1 MSTTATETVG
11 VRPHPQRWAVLGVL
25 CLSVMVVVLDNTVL
39 NVAIPS
45 ISTGLGA
52 STADIQ
58 WMINAYSLAL
68 AGLLLTTG
76 ALSDRFGRKRA
87 LLAGLTL
94 FGAGSAVA
102 AYAGSS
108 EALIA
113 ARGFMGVGAA
123 LLMPGT
129 LAVLMQLFDE
139 KERPKAIGIWAAVTS
154 LGFAAG
160 PVIGGA
166 LIKHFWWG
174 SVFLIN
180 VPVALLAVAAVA
192 FLVPESKDPAVRR
205 PDVPGSILSIIGMVS
220 LVYAVIS
227 VPENGFASPRF
238 GVPLAL
244 GLVAMTAFAWWERR
258 TAEPMLDLGFFA
270 DRRFTGAVASGVLA
284 AFGMAGS
291 LFLLTQHLQ
300 GVLGY
305 SPLEAGLR
313 VAPMAIALL
322 VTSNTLGQLVLKL
335 GASKAMLLGMTI
347 VAGGVV
353 LLSIGATYPPTLAG
367 LVLIGVGVG
376 VAQPVAVNALMGSI
390 PPERAGIASGL
401 SSTLSELGSSFGIAV
416 LGALLSAR
424 FAAELPAGVPG
435 RSLSEALHSG
445 ADLAVVREAFSS
457 GMSVSLLI
465 GAVSVFLGGVVAS
478 VLLRRA

>member
-1 MSTTATETVG
+1 MTSTTEEIG
-11 VRPHPQRWAVLGVL
+11 VHPHPQRWAVLGVL

-45 ISTGLGA
+45 ISTGLRA

-87 LLAGLTL
+87 LLAGLAL

-102 AYAGSS
+102 AYAGSA

-123 LLMPGT
+123 MLMPGT

-180 VPVALLAVAAVA
+180 VPVAVLAIGAVAA
-192 FLVPESKDPAVRR
+192 LVPESKDPAVRR
-205 PDVPGSILSIIGMVS
+205 PDVVGSVLSIIGMVA

-227 VPENGFASPRF
+227 VPEHGFGSVEF
-238 GVPLAL
+238 GLPVAL
-244 GLVAMTAFAWWERR
+244 GVVAMTGFALWERH
-258 TAEPMLDLGFFA
+258 TAEPMLDLGFFS

-305 SPLEAGLR
+305 SPLEAGVR

-335 GASKAMLLGMTI
+335 GAGKAMLLGMTI

-353 LLSIGATYPPTLAG
+353 LLSIGHTYPPTLAG

-401 SSTLSELGSSFGIAV
+401 SSTLTELGSSFGIAV

-424 FAAELPAGVPG
+424 FVAELPDGVPG

-445 ADLAVVREAFSS
+445 ADVAVVRDAFSN
-457 GMSVSLLI
+457 GMSVSLVI
-465 GAVSVFLGGVVAS
+465 GAVAVFLGGVVAS

>member
-1 MSTTATETVG
+1 MSATTTETVG
-11 VRPHPQRWAVLGVL
+11 VQPHPQRWAVLGVL

-76 ALSDRFGRKRA
+76 SLSDRFGRKRA
-87 LLAGLTL
+87 LLGGLAL

-102 AYAGSS
+102 ACAGSS

-139 KERPKAIGIWAAVTS
+139 EERPKAIGIWAAVTS

-180 VPVALLAVAAVA
+180 VPVALLAIAAVA

-205 PDVPGSILSIIGMVS
+205 PDVLGSVLSIIGMVS

-227 VPENGFASPRF
+227 VPENGFGSPQF

-244 GLVAMTAFAWWERR
+244 GLVAMAVFAWWERR
-258 TAEPMLDLGFFA
+258 TTDPMLDLGFFA

-335 GASKAMLLGMTI
+335 GAAKAMLLGMTV

-353 LLSIGATYPPTLAG
+353 LLSIGTTYPPTLAG

-376 VAQPVAVNALMGSI
+376 VAQPVAVNALMGAI

-401 SSTLSELGSSFGIAV
+401 SSTLTELGSSFGIAI

-424 FAAELPAGVPG
+424 FVAALPDGVPG

-445 ADLAVVREAFSS
+445 ADLTVVREAFSS
-457 GMSVSLLI
+457 GMSVSLVA

>member
-1 MSTTATETVG
+1 MTSTTAETG
-11 VRPHPQRWAVLGVL
+11 VAPHPQRWAVLGVL

-45 ISTGLGA
+45 ISTGLRAG
-52 STADIQ
+52 TADVQ

-76 ALSDRFGRKRA
+76 SLSDRFGRKKA
-87 LLAGLTL
+87 LLTGLVL

-113 ARGFMGVGAA
+113 ARGFMGIGAA
-123 LLMPGT
+123 VLMPGT
-129 LAVLMQLFDE
+129 LAVLMQLFDDR
-139 KERPKAIGIWAAVTS
+139 ERPKAIGIWAAVSS

-180 VPVALLAVAAVA
+180 VPVAVLAIAAVA

-205 PDVPGSILSIIGMVS
+205 PDVVGSVLSIIGMVA

-227 VPENGFASPRF
+227 VPEHGFGSPEF
-238 GVPLAL
+238 GVPVAV
-244 GLVAMTAFAWWERR
+244 GLVTMAGFAWWERH
-258 TAEPMLDLGFFA
+258 TAEPMLDLAFFS

-305 SPLEAGLR
+305 SPLEAGVR

-322 VTSNTLGQLVLKL
+322 VTSNTLGQLVVRL
-335 GASKAMLLGMTI
+335 GAGKAILLGMTI
-347 VAGGVV
+347 VAAGVA
-353 LLSIGATYPPTLAG
+353 LLPVGTTYPPTLAG

-376 VAQPVAVNALMGSI
+376 VSQPVAVNALMGSI

-401 SSTLSELGSSFGIAV
+401 SGTLTELGSSFGIAV

-424 FAAELPAGVPG
+424 FAASLPDGVPG

-445 ADLAVVREAFSS
+445 ADVTVVREAFSS
-457 GMSVSLLI
+457 GMGVSLAI
-465 GAVSVFLGGVVAS
+465 GAVGVFLGGVVAS

>member
-1 MSTTATETVG
+1 
-11 VRPHPQRWAVLGVL
+11 
-25 CLSVMVVVLDNTVL
+25 
-39 NVAIPS
+39 
-45 ISTGLGA
+45 
-52 STADIQ
+52 
-58 WMINAYSLAL
+58 
-68 AGLLLTTG
+68 
-76 ALSDRFGRKRA
+76 
-87 LLAGLTL
+87 
-94 FGAGSAVA
+94 
-102 AYAGSS
+102 
-108 EALIA
+108 
-113 ARGFMGVGAA
+113 MGVGAA
-123 LLMPGT
+123 MLMPGT

-139 KERPKAIGIWAAVTS
+139 QERPKAIGIWAAVTS

-166 LIKHFWWG
+166 LIKNFWWG

-180 VPVALLAVAAVA
+180 VPVAVLAIAAVAA
-192 FLVPESKDPAVRR
+192 LVPESKDPTVRR
-205 PDVPGSILSIIGMVS
+205 PDIIGSVLSIIGMVS
-220 LVYAVIS
+220 LVYAVIE
-227 VPENGFASPRF
+227 VPEHGFGSVEF
-238 GVPLAL
+238 GLPVAL
-244 GLVAMTAFAWWERR
+244 GVVTMAIFAWWERR
-258 TAEPMLDLGFFA
+258 TAEPMLDLGFFK

-305 SPLEAGLR
+305 SPLEAGIR

-353 LLSIGATYPPTLAG
+353 LLSIGTTYPPTLAG
-367 LVLIGVGVG
+367 LILIGVGVG

-401 SSTLSELGSSFGIAV
+401 SSTLTELGSSFGIAV

-424 FAAELPAGVPG
+424 FAAALPDGIPSL
-435 RSLSEALHSG
+435 SLSEALHSG
-445 ADLAVVREAFSS
+445 ADITVVRDAFSS
-457 GMSVSLLI
+457 GMSVSLVI
-465 GAVSVFLGGVVAS
+465 GAIAVFGGGVVAS

>member
-11 VRPHPQRWAVLGVL
+11 VQPHPQRWAVLGVL

-76 ALSDRFGRKRA
+76 SLSDRFGRKRA
-87 LLAGLTL
+87 LLGGLAL

-102 AYAGSS
+102 AYAGTS

-113 ARGFMGVGAA
+113 ARGFMGIGAA

-129 LAVLMQLFDE
+129 LAVLVQLFDE
-139 KERPKAIGIWAAVTS
+139 KERPKAIGVWAAVTS

-180 VPVALLAVAAVA
+180 VPVALLAIAAVA
-192 FLVPESKDPAVRR
+192 FLVPESKDPTVRK
-205 PDVPGSILSIIGMVS
+205 PDVLGSILSIVGMVS

-227 VPENGFASPRF
+227 VPENGFGSLQF

-244 GLVAMTAFAWWERR
+244 GLVAMTAFALWERH
-258 TAEPMLDLGFFA
+258 TADPMLDLGFFA

-353 LLSIGATYPPTLAG
+353 LLSIGTTYPPTLAG

-376 VAQPVAVNALMGSI
+376 VAQPVAVNALMGAI

-401 SSTLSELGSSFGIAV
+401 SSTLAELGSSFGIAI

-424 FAAELPAGVPG
+424 FVAALPDGVPG

-445 ADLAVVREAFSS
+445 ADLTVVREAFSS
-457 GMSVSLLI
+457 GMSVSLVI

>member
-1 MSTTATETVG
+1 MTTGATTKVG
-11 VRPHPQRWAVLGVL
+11 VHPHPQRWAVLGVL

-76 ALSDRFGRKRA
+76 SLSDRFGRKRA

-102 AYAGSS
+102 AYAGSA

-113 ARGFMGVGAA
+113 ARGFMGIGAA
-123 LLMPGT
+123 MLMPGT

-180 VPVALLAVAAVA
+180 VPVAILAVLAVAA
-192 FLVPESKDPAVRR
+192 LVPESKDPTVRK
-205 PDVPGSILSIIGMVS
+205 PDVLGSILSIIGMVS
-220 LVYAVIS
+220 IVYAVIE
-227 VPENGFASPRF
+227 VPEHGFASAEF
-238 GVPLAL
+238 GVPAAL
-244 GLVAMTAFAWWERR
+244 GIVMMTAFALWERH
-258 TAEPMLDLGFFA
+258 TADPMLDLKFFA

-284 AFGMAGS
+284 SFGMAGS

-305 SPLEAGLR
+305 SPLEAGIR

-335 GASKAMLLGMTI
+335 GAGKAMLLGMTI
-347 VAGGVV
+347 VAGGVL
-353 LLSIGATYPPTLAG
+353 LLSIGSTYPPTLAG

-401 SSTLSELGSSFGIAV
+401 SSTLTELGASFGIAV

-424 FAAELPAGVPG
+424 FAASLPDGVPS

-445 ADLAVVREAFSS
+445 ADLTVVREAFSS
-457 GMSVSLLI
+457 GMSVSLVI
-465 GAVSVFLGGVVAS
+465 GALAVFLGGVAAS

>member
-1 MSTTATETVG
+1 MTSTTEKVG
-11 VRPHPQRWAVLGVL
+11 VQPHPQRWAVLGVL

-76 ALSDRFGRKRA
+76 SLSDRFGRKRA
-87 LLAGLTL
+87 LLTGLAL

-113 ARGFMGVGAA
+113 ARGFMGIGAA
-123 LLMPGT
+123 MLMPGT

-180 VPVALLAVAAVA
+180 VPVAVLAIAAVAA
-192 FLVPESKDPAVRR
+192 LVPESKDPTVRR
-205 PDVPGSILSIIGMVS
+205 PDVLGSILSIIGMVS

-227 VPENGFASPRF
+227 VPENGFGSLEF
-238 GVPLAL
+238 GLPLAL
-244 GLVAMTAFAWWERR
+244 GLVTMTAFALWERH
-258 TAEPMLDLGFFA
+258 TAEPMLDLGFFK

-284 AFGMAGS
+284 SFGMAGS

-305 SPLEAGLR
+305 SPLEAGVR

-335 GASKAMLLGMTI
+335 GAGKAMLLGMTI

-367 LVLIGVGVG
+367 LILIGVGVG
-376 VAQPVAVNALMGSI
+376 VAQPVAVNALMGAI

-401 SSTLSELGSSFGIAV
+401 SSTLTELGASFGIAV
-416 LGALLSAR
+416 LGAFLSAR
-424 FAAELPAGVPG
+424 FAASLPDGVPS

-445 ADLAVVREAFSS
+445 ADLTVVREAFSN
-457 GMSVSLLI
+457 GMTVSLVI
-465 GAVSVFLGGVVAS
+465 GAIAVFLGGVVAS

>member
-1 MSTTATETVG
+1 MTSTTEKVG
-11 VRPHPQRWAVLGVL
+11 VQPHPQRWAVLGVL

-52 STADIQ
+52 GTSDIQ

-87 LLAGLTL
+87 LLAGLAL

-102 AYAGSS
+102 AYAGSP

-113 ARGFMGVGAA
+113 ARGFMGIGAA
-123 LLMPGT
+123 MMMPGT

-139 KERPKAIGIWAAVTS
+139 KERPKAIGIWAAVSS

-166 LIKHFWWG
+166 LIKNFWWG

-180 VPVALLAVAAVA
+180 VPVAILAIIAVAA
-192 FLVPESKDPAVRR
+192 LVPESKDPTVRR
-205 PDVPGSILSIIGMVS
+205 PDVLGSILSIIGMVS
-220 LVYAVIS
+220 LVYAVIE
-227 VPENGFASPRF
+227 VPEHGFGSLEF
-238 GVPLAL
+238 GVPVAIGVVTMTMFAL
-244 GLVAMTAFAWWERR
+244 WERR

-305 SPLEAGLR
+305 SPLEAGVR

-335 GASKAMLLGMTI
+335 GAGKAILLGMTI
-347 VAGGVV
+347 VASGVV
-353 LLSIGATYPPTLAG
+353 LLSIGTTYPPTLAG
-367 LVLIGVGVG
+367 LILVGVGVG
-376 VAQPVAVNALMGSI
+376 VAQPVAVNALMGAI

-401 SSTLSELGSSFGIAV
+401 SSTLTELGSSFGIAV

-424 FAAELPAGVPG
+424 FAASLPNGVPS

-445 ADLAVVREAFSS
+445 ADIAVVRDAFSS
-457 GMSVSLLI
+457 GMSVSLVI
-465 GAVSVFLGGVVAS
+465 GALAVFLGGVVAS
-478 VLLRRA
+478 ILLRRA

>member
-1 MSTTATETVG
+1 MTSTTEEAG

-25 CLSVMVVVLDNTVL
+25 CLAVMVVVLDNTVL

-76 ALSDRFGRKRA
+76 SLSDRFGRKRA
-87 LLAGLTL
+87 LLTGLAL
-94 FGAGSAVA
+94 FGVGSAVA
-102 AYAGSS
+102 AYATSP

-123 LLMPGT
+123 VLMPGT

-154 LGFAAG
+154 LGFASG

-180 VPVALLAVAAVA
+180 VPVAVLAIAAVA
-192 FLVPESKDPAVRR
+192 VLVPESKDPTVRK
-205 PDVPGSILSIIGMVS
+205 PDVVGSILSIIGMVS
-220 LVYAVIS
+220 IVYAVIE
-227 VPENGFASPRF
+227 VPEHGFGSPEF
-238 GVPLAL
+238 GVPVAL
-244 GLVAMTAFAWWERR
+244 GLVTMAAFALWERR
-258 TAEPMLDLGFFA
+258 TAEPMLDLGFFS

-305 SPLEAGLR
+305 SPLEAGVR

-322 VTSNTLGQLVLKL
+322 VTSNTLGQLVVRL
-335 GASKAMLLGMTI
+335 GAGKAMLLGMTI
-347 VAGGVV
+347 VAAGVV
-353 LLSIGATYPPTLAG
+353 LLPVGTTYPPTLAG
-367 LVLIGVGVG
+367 LILIGVGVG
-376 VAQPVAVNALMGSI
+376 VAQPVAVNALMGAI

-416 LGALLSAR
+416 LGAVLSAR
-424 FAAELPAGVPG
+424 FVASLPEGVPG

-445 ADLAVVREAFSS
+445 ADVTVVREAFST
-457 GMSVSLLI
+457 GMGVSLVI
-465 GAVSVFLGGVVAS
+465 GAIAVFLGGVVAS

>member
-1 MSTTATETVG
+1 MTSTTEKAV
-11 VRPHPQRWAVLGVL
+11 VHPHPQRWAVLGVL

-45 ISTGLGA
+45 ISTGLDA

-76 ALSDRFGRKRA
+76 SLSDRFGRKRA
-87 LLAGLTL
+87 LLTGLVL
-94 FGAGSAVA
+94 FGTGSAVA
-102 AYAGSS
+102 AYASSS

-113 ARGFMGVGAA
+113 ARGFMGIGAA
-123 LLMPGT
+123 VLMPGT
-129 LAVLMQLFDE
+129 LAVLMQLFDDR
-139 KERPKAIGIWAAVTS
+139 ERPKAIGIWAAVTS

-180 VPVALLAVAAVA
+180 VPVAVLAIAAVA
-192 FLVPESKDPAVRR
+192 MLVPESKDPTVRK
-205 PDVPGSILSIIGMVS
+205 PDVLGSVLSVIGMVS
-220 LVYAVIS
+220 IVYAVIE
-227 VPENGFASPRF
+227 VPEHGFGSSEF
-238 GVPLAL
+238 GVPVAIGLA
-244 GLVAMTAFAWWERR
+244 AMTGFALWERH
-258 TAEPMLDLGFFA
+258 TDDPMLDLGFFRN
-270 DRRFTGAVASGVLA
+270 RRFTGAVASGVLA

-322 VTSNTLGQLVLKL
+322 VTSNTLGQLVMKL
-335 GASKAMLLGMTI
+335 GAGRAMLLGMTI
-347 VAGGVV
+347 VAGGVA
-353 LLSIGATYPPTLAG
+353 LLSIGTTYPPTLAG
-367 LVLIGVGVG
+367 LILIGVGVG
-376 VAQPVAVNALMGSI
+376 VSQPVAVNALMGSI

-401 SSTLSELGSSFGIAV
+401 SGTLTELGSSFGIAV

-424 FAAELPAGVPG
+424 FVASLPDGVPG

-445 ADLAVVREAFSS
+445 ADVTVVREAFSN
-457 GMSVSLLI
+457 GMSVSLII
-465 GAVSVFLGGVVAS
+465 GAVAVFLGGVVAS

>member
-1 MSTTATETVG
+1 MTSTTEEIG
-11 VRPHPQRWAVLGVL
+11 VHPHPQRWAVLGVL

-45 ISTGLGA
+45 ISTGLHA

-76 ALSDRFGRKRA
+76 SLSDRFGRKKA
-87 LLAGLTL
+87 LLAGLLL

-102 AYAGSS
+102 AYASS
-108 EALIA
+108 PQALIA

-123 LLMPGT
+123 MLMPGT

-166 LIKHFWWG
+166 LIRNFWWG

-180 VPVALLAVAAVA
+180 VPVAALAIAAVGA
-192 FLVPESKDPAVRR
+192 LVPESKDPAVRR
-205 PDVPGSILSIIGMVS
+205 PDVVGSILSIIGMVS

-227 VPENGFASPRF
+227 VPEHGFGSPEF
-238 GVPLAL
+238 GVPVAL
-244 GLVAMTAFAWWERR
+244 GVVTMTAFALWERR
-258 TAEPMLDLGFFA
+258 TAEPMLDLGFFK

-305 SPLEAGLR
+305 TPLEAGFR

-335 GASKAMLLGMTI
+335 GAGKAMLLGMTI

-353 LLSIGATYPPTLAG
+353 LLSIGDTYPPTLAG

-401 SSTLSELGSSFGIAV
+401 SSTLTELGSSFGIAV

-424 FAAELPAGVPG
+424 FAAALPDGVPS

-445 ADLAVVREAFSS
+445 ADIAVVRDAFSS
-457 GMSVSLLI
+457 GMSVSLVI
-465 GAVSVFLGGVVAS
+465 GAVAVFLGGVVAS

>member
-1 MSTTATETVG
+1 MTSTTEKVG
-11 VRPHPQRWAVLGVL
+11 VHPHPQRWAVLGVL

-76 ALSDRFGRKRA
+76 SLSDRFGRKKA
-87 LLAGLTL
+87 LLAGLLL

-113 ARGFMGVGAA
+113 ARGFMGIGAA
-123 LLMPGT
+123 MLMPGT

-180 VPVALLAVAAVA
+180 VPVAILAIAAVA
-192 FLVPESKDPAVRR
+192 MLVPESKDPTVRK
-205 PDVPGSILSIIGMVS
+205 PDVLGSILSIIGMVS
-220 LVYAVIS
+220 IVYAVIE
-227 VPENGFASPRF
+227 VPEHGFGSLEF
-238 GVPLAL
+238 GLPVAL
-244 GLVAMTAFAWWERR
+244 GVVTMTAFALWERH
-258 TAEPMLDLGFFA
+258 TADPMLDLGFFA

-347 VAGGVV
+347 VAAGVV
-353 LLSIGATYPPTLAG
+353 LLSIGTTYPPTLAG
-367 LVLIGVGVG
+367 LILIGVGVG
-376 VAQPVAVNALMGSI
+376 VAQPVAVNALMGAI

-401 SSTLSELGSSFGIAV
+401 SSTLTELGSSFGIAV

-424 FAAELPAGVPG
+424 FASELPDGVPA

-445 ADLAVVREAFSS
+445 ADITVVRDAFSS
-457 GMSVSLLI
+457 GMSVSLVI
-465 GAVSVFLGGVVAS
+465 GAIAVFLGGVVAS

>member
-1 MSTTATETVG
+1 MSETLQAAPTVA
-11 VRPHPQRWAVLGVL
+11 PHPQRWAALGVL

-58 WMINAYSLAL
+58 WMINAYSLVL

-76 ALSDRFGRKRA
+76 ALSDRFGRKRS
-87 LLAGLTL
+87 LLGGLVV

-113 ARGFMGVGAA
+113 ARGFMGLGAA
-123 LLMPGT
+123 FLMPGT
-129 LAVLMQLFDE
+129 LAVLMQLFDD

-160 PVIGGA
+160 PVIGGF
-166 LIKHFWWG
+166 LINHFWWG

-180 VPVALLAVAAVA
+180 VPVALLAIAAVVA
-192 FLVPESKDPAVRR
+192 LVPESKDPAVRR
-205 PDVPGSILSIIGMVS
+205 PDLLGSVLSTVGMVA
-220 LVYAVIS
+220 LVWAIIS
-227 VPENGFASPRF
+227 VPEHGWGSWQVLTSSAI
-238 GVPLAL
+238 
-244 GLVAMTAFAWWERR
+244 GLVALTGFAVWELH
-258 TAEPMLDLGFFA
+258 TPHPMLDLGFFHN
-270 DRRFTGAVASGVLA
+270 RRFTGAVAAGMLA
-284 AFGMAGS
+284 SFGMGGS

-305 SPLEAGLR
+305 SPLEAGFR

-322 VTSNTLGQLVLKL
+322 VTSNVLGPLTLKL
-335 GASKAMLLGMTI
+335 GSAKAMLLGMAITS
-347 VAGGVV
+347 GGVV
-353 LLSIGATYPPTLAG
+353 FLAYGSTYGPTLAG
-367 LVLIGVGVG
+367 LILIGVGVG
-376 VAQPVAVNALMGSI
+376 IAQPVAVNALMGSI

-401 SSTLSELGSSFGIAV
+401 SGTLTELGNSFGIAV

-424 FAAELPAGVPG
+424 FAKELPDGVPS
-435 RSLSEALHSG
+435 RSLTEALHSG
-445 ADLAVVREAFSS
+445 ADLTVVREAFGN
-457 GMSVSLLI
+457 GMTISLLI
-465 GAVSVFLGGVVAS
+465 GAVAVLLGGVAS
-478 VLLRRA
+478 AALLRRA

>member
-1 MSTTATETVG
+1 MTSTTEEVG
-11 VRPHPQRWAVLGVL
+11 VHPHPQRWAVLGVL

-45 ISTGLGA
+45 ISTGLHA

-76 ALSDRFGRKRA
+76 SLSDRFGRKKA
-87 LLAGLTL
+87 LLAGLLL
-94 FGAGSAVA
+94 FGAGSGVA
-102 AYAGSS
+102 AYAGSAQ
-108 EALIA
+108 ALIA

-123 LLMPGT
+123 MLMPGT

-166 LIKHFWWG
+166 LIRNFWWG

-180 VPVALLAVAAVA
+180 VPVAALAIAAVAA
-192 FLVPESKDPAVRR
+192 LVPESKDPAVRR
-205 PDVPGSILSIIGMVS
+205 PDVVGSILSIIGMVS

-227 VPENGFASPRF
+227 VPEHGFGSPEF
-238 GVPLAL
+238 GVPVAL
-244 GLVAMTAFAWWERR
+244 GVVTMAAFAWWERR
-258 TAEPMLDLGFFA
+258 TAEPMLDLGFFS

-305 SPLEAGLR
+305 TPLEAGVR

-335 GASKAMLLGMTI
+335 GAGKAMLLGMTI

-353 LLSIGATYPPTLAG
+353 LLSIGNTYPPTLAG
-367 LVLIGVGVG
+367 LILIGVGVG

-424 FAAELPAGVPG
+424 FAAALPDGVPS

-445 ADLAVVREAFSS
+445 ADVAVVREAFSS
-457 GMSVSLLI
+457 GMGVSLVI
-465 GAVSVFLGGVVAS
+465 GAVAVFLGGVVAS

>member
-1 MSTTATETVG
+1 MTIGATTKVG
-11 VRPHPQRWAVLGVL
+11 VHPHPQRWAVLGVL

-76 ALSDRFGRKRA
+76 SLSDRFGRKRA

-102 AYAGSS
+102 AYAGSA

-113 ARGFMGVGAA
+113 ARGFMGIGAA
-123 LLMPGT
+123 MLMPGT

-180 VPVALLAVAAVA
+180 VPVAILAVVAVAA
-192 FLVPESKDPAVRR
+192 LVPESKDPTVRK
-205 PDVPGSILSIIGMVS
+205 PDVLGSILSIIGMVS
-220 LVYAVIS
+220 IVYAVIE
-227 VPENGFASPRF
+227 VPEHGFASAEF
-238 GVPLAL
+238 GVPVAL
-244 GLVAMTAFAWWERR
+244 GIVMMTAFALWERH
-258 TAEPMLDLGFFA
+258 TADPMLDLKFFA

-284 AFGMAGS
+284 SFGMAGS

-305 SPLEAGLR
+305 SPLEAGIR

-335 GASKAMLLGMTI
+335 GAGKAMLLGMTI
-347 VAGGVV
+347 VAGGVL
-353 LLSIGATYPPTLAG
+353 LLSIGSTYPPTLAG

-401 SSTLSELGSSFGIAV
+401 SSTLTELGASFGIAV

-424 FAAELPAGVPG
+424 FAASLPDGVPS

-445 ADLAVVREAFSS
+445 ADLTVVREAFSS
-457 GMSVSLLI
+457 GMSVSLVI
-465 GAVSVFLGGVVAS
+465 GALAVFLGGVAAS

>member
-1 MSTTATETVG
+1 MTSTTERVG
-11 VRPHPQRWAVLGVL
+11 VHPQRWAVLGVL

-76 ALSDRFGRKRA
+76 SLSDRFGRKKA
-87 LLAGLTL
+87 LLAGLAL

-123 LLMPGT
+123 MLMPGT

-166 LIKHFWWG
+166 LIKNFWWG

-180 VPVALLAVAAVA
+180 VPVAILAIVAVAA
-192 FLVPESKDPAVRR
+192 LVPESKDPTVRR
-205 PDVPGSILSIIGMVS
+205 PDVVGSVLSIIGMVA
-220 LVYAVIS
+220 LVYAVIE
-227 VPENGFASPRF
+227 VPEHGFGSVRF
-238 GVPLAL
+238 GVPVAI
-244 GLVAMTAFAWWERR
+244 GLVAMTAFALWERR

-305 SPLEAGLR
+305 SPLEAGVR

-353 LLSIGATYPPTLAG
+353 LLSIGTTYPPTLAG
-367 LVLIGVGVG
+367 LILIGVGVG

-401 SSTLSELGSSFGIAV
+401 SSTLTELGSSFGIAV

-424 FAAELPAGVPG
+424 FAAALPDGVPS

-445 ADLAVVREAFSS
+445 ADITLVRDAFSS
-457 GMSVSLLI
+457 GMSVSLVI
-465 GAVSVFLGGVVAS
+465 GAIAVFLGGVVAS

>member
-1 MSTTATETVG
+1 MTSTTEEVG

-45 ISTGLGA
+45 ISTGLHA

-76 ALSDRFGRKRA
+76 SLSDRFGRKKA
-87 LLAGLTL
+87 LLAGLLL

-102 AYAGSS
+102 ACAGSPQ
-108 EALIA
+108 ALIA

-123 LLMPGT
+123 MLMPGT

-139 KERPKAIGIWAAVTS
+139 RERPKAIGIWAAVTS

-166 LIKHFWWG
+166 LIRNFWWG

-180 VPVALLAVAAVA
+180 VPVAALAIAAVAA
-192 FLVPESKDPAVRR
+192 LVPESKDPAVRR
-205 PDVPGSILSIIGMVS
+205 PDVVGSILSIIGMVS

-227 VPENGFASPRF
+227 VPEHGFGSPEF
-238 GVPLAL
+238 GVPVAL
-244 GLVAMTAFAWWERR
+244 GVVAMTAFAWWERH
-258 TAEPMLDLGFFA
+258 TAEPMLDLGFFK

-305 SPLEAGLR
+305 SPLEAGVR

-335 GASKAMLLGMTI
+335 GAGKAMLLGMTI

-353 LLSIGATYPPTLAG
+353 LLSIGNTYPPTLAG

-401 SSTLSELGSSFGIAV
+401 SSTLTELGSSFGIAV

-424 FAAELPAGVPG
+424 FAAALPDGVPS

-445 ADLAVVREAFSS
+445 ADITVVRDAFSS
-457 GMSVSLLI
+457 GMSVSLVI
-465 GAVSVFLGGVVAS
+465 GAVAVFLGGVVAS

>member
-1 MSTTATETVG
+1 MTSTTEEVG

-45 ISTGLGA
+45 ISTSLGA

-76 ALSDRFGRKRA
+76 SLSDRFGRKRA
-87 LLAGLTL
+87 LLTGLVL
-94 FGAGSAVA
+94 FGTGSAVA
-102 AYAGSS
+102 AWASTS

-113 ARGFMGVGAA
+113 ARGFMGIGAA
-123 LLMPGT
+123 VLMPGT
-129 LAVLMQLFDE
+129 LAVLTQLFDDR
-139 KERPKAIGIWAAVTS
+139 ERPKAIGIWAAVTS

-180 VPVALLAVAAVA
+180 VPVAVLALAAVA
-192 FLVPESKDPAVRR
+192 FLVPESRDPTVRR
-205 PDVPGSILSIIGMVS
+205 PDVVGSILSTVGMVS
-220 LVYAVIS
+220 VVYAVIE
-227 VPENGFASPRF
+227 VPEHGFGSAEF
-238 GVPLAL
+238 GVPIAV
-244 GLVAMTAFAWWERR
+244 GLVTMTGFALWERH
-258 TAEPMLDLGFFA
+258 TADPMLDLAFFRN
-270 DRRFTGAVASGVLA
+270 RRFTGAVASGVLA

-305 SPLEAGLR
+305 SPLEAGVR

-322 VTSNTLGQLVLKL
+322 VTSNTLGQLVIRL
-335 GASKAMLLGMTI
+335 GAGRAMLLGMTI
-347 VAGGVV
+347 VAAGVA
-353 LLSIGATYPPTLAG
+353 LLSIGTTYPPTLAG

-376 VAQPVAVNALMGSI
+376 VSQPVAVNALMGSI
-390 PPERAGIASGL
+390 PPERAGVASGL
-401 SSTLSELGSSFGIAV
+401 SGTLTELGSSFGIAV

-424 FAAELPAGVPG
+424 FAASLPDGVPG

-445 ADLAVVREAFSS
+445 ADITVVREAFSN
-457 GMSVSLLI
+457 GMSVSLVT
-465 GAVSVFLGGVVAS
+465 GAIAVFLGGVVAS

>member
-1 MSTTATETVG
+1 MTTAEKVETHQS
-11 VRPHPQRWAVLGVL
+11 HPQRWAVLGVL

-58 WMINAYSLAL
+58 WMINAYSLVL

-76 ALSDRFGRKRA
+76 ALSDRFGRKRS
-87 LLAGLTL
+87 LLGGLVA
-94 FGAGSAVA
+94 FGVGSAVA

-113 ARGFMGVGAA
+113 ARGFMGLGAA
-123 LLMPGT
+123 FLMPGT

-160 PVIGGA
+160 PVIGGF
-166 LIKHFWWG
+166 LINHFWWG

-180 VPVALLAVAAVA
+180 VPVAIAAIAAVA
-192 FLVPESKDPAVRR
+192 FLVPESKDPTVRR
-205 PDVPGSILSIIGMVS
+205 PDVLGSILSTVGMVAI
-220 LVYAVIS
+220 VWGVIGIPEHGWGS
-227 VPENGFASPRF
+227 VQVLTSFGIGVAAMVGF
-238 GVPLAL
+238 
-244 GLVAMTAFAWWERR
+244 GLWERK
-258 TAEPMLDLGFFA
+258 TPEPMLDLGFFA

-284 AFGMAGS
+284 AFGMGGS

-305 SPLEAGLR
+305 TPLEAGIR

-322 VTSNTLGQLVLKL
+322 VTSNALGQIVMKM
-335 GASKAMLLGMTI
+335 GAGKAMLLGMTI
-347 VAGGVV
+347 VSGGVV
-353 LLSIGATYPPTLAG
+353 CLAYGTSYGPTLAG
-367 LVLIGVGVG
+367 LILIGVGVG
-376 VAQPVAVNALMGSI
+376 VAQPIAVNALMGSI

-401 SSTLSELGSSFGIAV
+401 SGTLTELGNSFGIAV

-424 FAAELPAGVPG
+424 FAASLPDDVTS
-435 RSLSEALHSG
+435 RSLTEALHSG
-445 ADLAVVREAFSS
+445 ADITVVRDAFAN
-457 GMSVSLLI
+457 GMTTSLLV
-465 GAVSVFLGGVVAS
+465 GALAVFLGGVVSS

>member
-1 MSTTATETVG
+1 MTSTTEKVG

-45 ISTGLGA
+45 ISTGLDA

-76 ALSDRFGRKRA
+76 SLSDRFGRKKA
-87 LLAGLTL
+87 LLAGLLL

-123 LLMPGT
+123 VLMPGT
-129 LAVLMQLFDE
+129 LAVLMQLFDD

-174 SVFLIN
+174 SVFLVN
-180 VPVALLAVAAVA
+180 VPVAVLAISAVA
-192 FLVPESKDPAVRR
+192 FLVPESKDPTVRR
-205 PDVPGSILSIIGMVS
+205 PDVLGSVLSIIGMVS

-227 VPENGFASPRF
+227 VPEHGFGSPEF
-238 GVPLAL
+238 GVPVAV
-244 GLVAMTAFAWWERR
+244 GLVTMAGFAFWERH
-258 TAEPMLDLGFFA
+258 TPEPMLDLGFFA

-305 SPLEAGLR
+305 SPLEAGVR

-322 VTSNTLGQLVLKL
+322 VTSNTLGQLVIRL
-335 GASKAMLLGMTI
+335 GAGRAMVLGMTV
-347 VAGGVV
+347 VASGVA
-353 LLSIGATYPPTLAG
+353 LLSIGTTYPPTLAG

-376 VAQPVAVNALMGSI
+376 VSQPVAVNALMGSI

-401 SSTLSELGSSFGIAV
+401 SGTLTELGSSFGIAV

-424 FAAELPAGVPG
+424 FAASLPEGVPG

-445 ADLAVVREAFSS
+445 ADIAVVREAFSN
-457 GMSVSLLI
+457 GMSVSLVI
-465 GAVSVFLGGVVAS
+465 GAVAVFLGGVVAG

>member
-1 MSTTATETVG
+1 MTTGATTQVG
-11 VRPHPQRWAVLGVL
+11 VHPHPQRWAVLGVL

-45 ISTGLGA
+45 ISTSLGA

-76 ALSDRFGRKRA
+76 SLSDRFGRKRA

-102 AYAGSS
+102 AYAGSA

-113 ARGFMGVGAA
+113 ARGFMGIGAA
-123 LLMPGT
+123 MLMPGT

-180 VPVALLAVAAVA
+180 VPVAILAVVAVAA
-192 FLVPESKDPAVRR
+192 LVPESKDPTVRK
-205 PDVPGSILSIIGMVS
+205 PDVLGSILSIIGMVS
-220 LVYAVIS
+220 IVYAVIE
-227 VPENGFASPRF
+227 VPEHGFASAEF
-238 GVPLAL
+238 GVPVAL
-244 GLVAMTAFAWWERR
+244 GIVMMTAFALWERH
-258 TAEPMLDLGFFA
+258 TADPMLDLKFFA

-284 AFGMAGS
+284 SFGMAGS

-305 SPLEAGLR
+305 SPLEAGIR

-335 GASKAMLLGMTI
+335 GAGKAMLLGMTI
-347 VAGGVV
+347 VAGGVL
-353 LLSIGATYPPTLAG
+353 LLSIGSTYPPTLAG

-401 SSTLSELGSSFGIAV
+401 SSTLTELGASFGIAV

-424 FAAELPAGVPG
+424 FAAALPEGVPS

-445 ADLAVVREAFSS
+445 ADLTVVREAFSS
-457 GMSVSLLI
+457 GMSVSLVI
-465 GAVSVFLGGVVAS
+465 GALAVFLGGVAAS